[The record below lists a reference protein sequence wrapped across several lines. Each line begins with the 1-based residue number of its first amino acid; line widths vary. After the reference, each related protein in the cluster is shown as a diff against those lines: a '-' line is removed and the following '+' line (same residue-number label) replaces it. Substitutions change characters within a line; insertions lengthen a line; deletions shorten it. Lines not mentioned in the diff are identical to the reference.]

1 MINALRRFI
10 AEQDA
15 PTMVEYGLLLALVV
29 LVAVLAVGTFGQA
42 VNNMLFSTA
51 IETFQQQR

>member
-51 IETFQQQR
+51 IATFQQQR